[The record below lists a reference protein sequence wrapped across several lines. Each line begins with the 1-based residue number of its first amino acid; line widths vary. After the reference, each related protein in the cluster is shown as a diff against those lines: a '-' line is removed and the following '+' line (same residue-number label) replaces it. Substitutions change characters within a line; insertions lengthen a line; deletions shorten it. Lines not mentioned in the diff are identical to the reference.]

1 MFQLEKMPLVWFLLN
16 ILKSN
21 FATYDW
27 FWADES
33 PIVFFICHDLE
44 ICQSDFSL
52 SLSYFS
58 LLISAAL

>member
-33 PIVFFICHDLE
+33 HILYSNTPFYAANNAESMAVLHDT
-44 ICQSDFSL
+44 
-52 SLSYFS
+52 
-58 LLISAAL
+58 ISWT